1 MVVDECG
8 VLQSDSLI
16 YPFIAVSIVIKGLPH
31 KVALLDA
38 LGLLRV
44 LLPVATSYQCLRH
57 SLRVVP
63 SMHIEEEFFLLLL
76 GCHPIGILLQHLVR
90 SRTYLWLTNLFQSDL
105 LKLNDR
111 LLRPLHLR

>member
-16 YPFIAVSIVIKGLPH
+16 YPFIAVSIIVEGLPD
-31 KVALLDA
+31 KVTLLDA
-38 LGLLRV
+38 LGLQRV
-44 LLPVATSYQCLRH
+44 LLPVPTSYQCLRD

-76 GCHPIGILLQHLVR
+76 CCHPIFILLQHLVR
-90 SRTYLWLTNLFQSDL
+90 SRTY
-105 LKLNDR
+105 
-111 LLRPLHLR
+111 

>member
-8 VLQSDSLI
+8 VLQSDSFI
-16 YPFIAVSIVIKGLPH
+16 YPFIAVSIIVEGLPD
-31 KVALLDA
+31 KVTLLDA

-57 SLRVVP
+57 SLRVVT

-76 GCHPIGILLQHLVR
+76 GCHPIGILLQNLVG
-90 SRTYLWLTNLFQSDL
+90 SRTYLWLPNLFQSDL

-111 LLRPLHLR
+111 LLWPLHLR